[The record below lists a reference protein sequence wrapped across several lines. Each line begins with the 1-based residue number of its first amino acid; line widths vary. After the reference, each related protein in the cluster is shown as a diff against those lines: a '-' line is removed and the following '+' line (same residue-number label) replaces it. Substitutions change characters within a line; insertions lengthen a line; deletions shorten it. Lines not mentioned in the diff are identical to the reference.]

1 MARDRSALI
10 IVENSFIPLDIRVWT
25 EARALRDHGWKVAI
39 INPMPTGRFADPEVR
54 PYQPLDREGITVYA
68 FPLAVAHHG
77 AVQFTREYL
86 TASIAI
92 ARLSWRAWRARR
104 FSVIHL
110 CNPPDIFFPIAL
122 FYRLF
127 GVRTIFDHHDLFPE
141 QISERFTGMMRRV
154 LYGAAR
160 VTEKLTFRSAHV
172 VISTNES
179 YRDVALKRGGKDAR
193 HVFVVR
199 NGPRLSEFTPCQPD
213 PALKQGFAFVACY
226 VGVMG
231 HEDGLLELAESIR
244 HVAAELGRRDIL
256 FVLIGDGAVRAE
268 LLERLNTWQ
277 VGHVAAAPGMITDR
291 LLVRQYLATADVCL
305 APEPL
310 TPLNQHSSFI
320 KISEYMAMG
329 KPIVAYDLKETRFTA
344 GAAAVYVQPGDTNA
358 FGEAIA
364 TLIDQPAHRA
374 EMGLLARQRV
384 VETLSWEQQ
393 EDSLICAYET
403 ALAE

>member
-1 MARDRSALI
+1 MSRDKSALI

-39 INPMPTGRFADPEVR
+39 INPMPTGRFADPEVT
-54 PYQPLDREGITVYA
+54 PYQPVEREGIKVYA
-68 FPLAVAHHG
+68 FPLSVAHHG
-77 AVQFTREYL
+77 AGQFMREYL

-92 ARLSWRAWRARR
+92 ARLSWRAWRTRR

-122 FYRLF
+122 FYGLF

-141 QISERFTGMMRRV
+141 QISERFTGLTRRV

-160 VTEKLTFRSAHV
+160 VTEALTFHSAHI

-193 HVFVVR
+193 RVFVVR
-199 NGPRLSEFTPCQPD
+199 NGPRLSEFTPCQPV
-213 PALKQGFAFVACY
+213 PALKQGFPFMACY

-231 HEDGLLELAESIR
+231 HEDGLLELADSIR
-244 HVAAELGRRDIL
+244 HVVVELGRKDIL

-268 LLERLNTWQ
+268 LLEQLEKWQ
-277 VGHVAAAPGMITDR
+277 VGDVTAAPGMITDR
-291 LLVRQYLATADVCL
+291 LLIRQYLATADVCL

-310 TPLNQHSSFI
+310 TPLNQHSTFI

-344 GAAAVYVQPGDTNA
+344 GAAAVYVQPGDTSA
-358 FGEAIA
+358 FGEAITA
-364 TLIDQPAHRA
+364 LIDQSARRQ
-374 EMGLLARQRV
+374 EMGRYASQRV
-384 VETLSWEQQ
+384 AEVLSWEQQ
-393 EDSLICAYET
+393 EPGLIRAYDA